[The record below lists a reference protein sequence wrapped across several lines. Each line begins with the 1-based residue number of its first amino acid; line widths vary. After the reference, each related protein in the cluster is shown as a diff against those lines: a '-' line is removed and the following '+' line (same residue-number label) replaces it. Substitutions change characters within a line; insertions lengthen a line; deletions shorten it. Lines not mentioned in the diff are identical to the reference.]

1 MVSVAFRLL
10 LLTIALI
17 AVAIGYVRISGVGI
31 RPGHA
36 VPKPSELERVHR
48 LVDLALFD
56 VAALSAASFAS
67 TFVFLILGRYL
78 SRAS

>member
-48 LVDLALFD
+48 FVGLA
-56 VAALSAASFAS
+56 
-67 TFVFLILGRYL
+67 
-78 SRAS
+78 